1 MTEMMIA
8 ILAVTNLLT
17 LLLVYRE
24 KQDVLE
30 RVSRELEASK
40 PQPPPQPVYVKDRSR
55 I

>member
-1 MTEMMIA
+1 MTELMIA

-24 KQDVLE
+24 KQDILE
-30 RVSRELEASK
+30 RVNIELESRIK
-40 PQPPPQPVYVKDRSR
+40 PQPAQPVYVKDRSR